1 MSALSQYLIL
11 ITPVAI
17 ITAIGSG
24 IAFAWVIHHLR
35 ADASAR
41 LVTYLVVVLGV
52 IWYVPQAMQLGLAG
66 GGTPWATLGR
76 MTVFLLG
83 FAVPMHLTLRLLQ
96 RGDK

>member
-1 MSALSQYLIL
+1 VTVFDQYLVL

-17 ITAIGSG
+17 VTAIGSG
-24 IAFAWVIHHLR
+24 IAFGWVLHHLR
-35 ADASAR
+35 ADANSR
-41 LVTYLVVVLGV
+41 LVAYLVVVLGV
-52 IWYVPQAMQLGLAG
+52 VWYVPQAAQLAFD

-83 FAVPMHLTLRLLQ
+83 FTLPMHLTLRWLQ

>member
-1 MSALSQYLIL
+1 MSVLDQYLVL
-11 ITPVAI
+11 ITPVAVA
-17 ITAIGSG
+17 TAIGSG
-24 IAFAWVIHHLR
+24 IAFAWVIHRLR

-52 IWYVPQAMQLGLAG
+52 CWYVPQAMQLGIAS

-83 FAVPMHLTLRLLQ
+83 FAAPMHFALLWLQ

>member
-1 MSALSQYLIL
+1 MTVLEQYLTL

-17 ITAIGSG
+17 VTAIGSG
-24 IAFAWVIHHLR
+24 IAFAWVIHRLR

-52 IWYVPQAMQLGLAG
+52 VWYVPQAAQLGLAG

-83 FAVPMHLTLRLLQ
+83 FTVPMHLTLRLLQ
-96 RGDK
+96 RGDR